1 MWICVRMPSSLWASS
16 WSFCLPLGSWGCCLH
31 CCIFISMSIAV
42 AGKDL
47 APKARS
53 NPFMLFQLARPTL
66 VQRLT
71 NSSAIYCIA
80 SVIICNLLSHTPF
93 PFFGKKAPWPCEHL
107 WWNRTMP
114 KWSTACDWHSPGP
127 SFPVF
132 FFFFFLPNHSLMRC
146 ISIFRCRQLGLSSP
160 GLVSGWIQCSDQ
172 RGKYSMGINWTA
184 YQRTVGILIHAWVKI
199 YTIVTDVLT

>member
-1 MWICVRMPSSLWASS
+1 MCICVRMPSSLWASS

-31 CCIFISMSIAV
+31 CCVFISMSIAV

-132 FFFFFLPNHSLMRC
+132 FFLFFFCPITHLCDAFPSFVADNWGYHRQGSC
-146 ISIFRCRQLGLSSP
+146 QAGFSAAINGVSIQWVWTEQPIKELWGYLSM
-160 GLVSGWIQCSDQ
+160 LEWRFIQ
-172 RGKYSMGINWTA
+172 
-184 YQRTVGILIHAWVKI
+184 
-199 YTIVTDVLT
+199 